1 MKRNLGL
8 LLGLSM
14 LMGASVQAAEPLAA
28 APVQMR
34 EVEQTYSIDGVVEA
48 TRQSTVSA
56 QISGRVK
63 AINFDVG
70 DRVSKGQV
78 ILRIDEREANQALA
92 GSKAQL
98 SQSEATFQNAR
109 LSYERSKQLFEQK
122 FISQAALDKA
132 KADYDV
138 ARAQAAASEA
148 GAEQSALTRS
158 YTSVIAPYSGVV
170 SARMVEMGE
179 MVTVGKP
186 LMTGFDPTQLRVIAN
201 VPQDKLED
209 IGSHPTVTIEVPS
222 LSRWIKAASVT
233 VQPSADI
240 RTHSTQVRVELPA
253 NQASGRLQ
261 NVTEERQ
268 PTGAAA
274 EHLLPHQTLT
284 RTVSEVYPGMFVR
297 AHFVVGKVSKM
308 LIPVS
313 AVLHRGE
320 VVGVYVLDEKDV
332 PHLRQVRLGEANEQ
346 NEIEV
351 MAGLNV
357 GERVARE
364 AVKAGMAATESKR

>member
-8 LLGLSM
+8 LLGLSV
-14 LMGASVQAAEPLAA
+14 LFGLSAQAAEPLATTA
-28 APVQMR
+28 VQMR

-63 AINFDVG
+63 GIFFDVG
-70 DRVSKGQV
+70 DRVSKGQM
-78 ILRIDEREANQALA
+78 ILKIDESEVNQALA
-92 GSKAQL
+92 GSRAQL
-98 SQSEATFQNAR
+98 SQSEAALQNAR
-109 LSYERSKQLFEQK
+109 LNYERSQQLFQQK

-132 KADYDV
+132 KSDYDM
-138 ARAQAAASEA
+138 AKAQAAASEA
-148 GAEQSALTRS
+148 GAEQSALAHS
-158 YTSVIAPYSGVV
+158 YTSVVAPYAGGV

-201 VPQDKLED
+201 VPQDKLKD
-209 IGSHPTVTIEVPS
+209 IGAKPTVTIEVPS

-233 VQPSADI
+233 VQPSADL

-253 NQASGRLQ
+253 NQA
-261 NVTEERQ
+261 N
-268 PTGAAA
+268 
-274 EHLLPHQTLT
+274 
-284 RTVSEVYPGMFVR
+284 VYPGMFVR
-297 AHFVVGKVSKM
+297 THFVVGKVSKM
-308 LIPVS
+308 LIPTS
-313 AVLHRGE
+313 AVLRRSE
-320 VVGVYVLDEKDV
+320 VVAVYVVDDKDM
-332 PHLRQVRLGEANEQ
+332 PHLRQVRLGDTNEQ

-357 GERVARE
+357 GEKVARD
-364 AVKAGMAATESKR
+364 AIKAGMVATENKR